1 MNGHTLS
8 LDQQANF
15 HAAVLKALPRD
26 IDPDVARN
34 WEKNG
39 KALTKVLRGVL
50 LPPEVSILE
59 SSAIVR
65 VDRTIRPAYPE
76 WIKDVLYPELEQSGP
91 EEFDLATLESY
102 LYGKQAS
109 GSYETGSR
117 IHEHLKNENLLHS
130 CLNLQDAL
138 VIQAMGTAAFRKH
151 FKGKAVFFWKS
162 VVRDRHG
169 DLCVPCLV
177 EGGGRVG
184 LGWGWLDYYWYDNHP
199 ALRFAS

>member
-50 LPPEVSILE
+50 LPPEVSTSE

-65 VDRTIRPAYPE
+65 VDRSIRLAYPE
-76 WIKDVLYPELEQSGP
+76 WMKDVLYPELEESGP
-91 EEFDLATLESY
+91 EEFDLATIESY
-102 LYGKQAS
+102 LYGNQAS
-109 GSYETGSR
+109 GSYETGNR
-117 IHEHLKNENLLHS
+117 IHEHLKSENLLDS
-130 CLNLQDAL
+130 CLSLQDAL
-138 VIQAMGTAAFRKH
+138 AIQAMGIAAFRKH

-162 VVRDRHG
+162 VVRHRLG
-169 DLCVPCLV
+169 NLYVPYLI
-177 EGGGRVG
+177 EYGGQVG
-184 LGWGWLDYYWYDNHP
+184 LRWLWLGDDWNDDSP